1 MHSSHIIIWWSIITT
16 LLLQMKKWV
25 YRDITNVPKLVSD
38 KSGLG
43 QMWFCLGA
51 HSCSQYPSNDR
62 VLDFWATRGRDA
74 FSSNPRLLTDR
85 QARWFGLGGGD
96 PTHLPWPSRGWLQMN
111 SRVLSL
117 QDADVETLRGPW
129 AWFLVFSK
137 KKPFTR
143 ALLQLDPTFCMPC
156 VPEIQCKLIQPP
168 EFDGAAPNSRG
179 VRGNLL
185 YSGNCRCTWL
195 ECKMRVELG
204 EGLGTKVIL
213 QRALF
218 SLEMIRFYA
227 LGNGESP
234 SGFE

>member
-1 MHSSHIIIWWSIITT
+1 MDWLGRWGPNASSMAITRMT
-16 LLLQMKKWV
+16 
-25 YRDITNVPKLVSD
+25 SD
-38 KSGLG
+38 ELKSAL
-43 QMWFCLGA
+43 F
-51 HSCSQYPSNDR
+51 
-62 VLDFWATRGRDA
+62 
-74 FSSNPRLLTDR
+74 
-85 QARWFGLGGGD
+85 ARCRCGD
-96 PTHLPWPSRGWLQMN
+96 PQ
-111 SRVLSL
+111 
-117 QDADVETLRGPW
+117 GPW

-185 YSGNCRCTWL
+185 YSGNCRCIWL
-195 ECKMRVELG
+195 ECKMKVEFG